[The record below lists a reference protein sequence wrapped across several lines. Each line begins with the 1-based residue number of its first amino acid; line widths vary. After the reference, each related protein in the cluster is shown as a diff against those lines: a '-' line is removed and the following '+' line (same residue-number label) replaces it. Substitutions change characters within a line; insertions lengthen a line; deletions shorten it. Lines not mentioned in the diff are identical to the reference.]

1 MTTEEVVQM
10 SIPDFSALWA
20 VSAPSSESTA
30 DVLQQAVMQLLA
42 MVAVCM
48 HVDTSLAQLAPL
60 QAGLAVVQIIKARTL
75 LSAKLQVEQLT

>member
-30 DVLQQAVMQLLA
+30 DVLQQALDA
-42 MVAVCM
+42 AVGNGSCM
-48 HVDTSLAQLAPL
+48 HAC
-60 QAGLAVVQIIKARTL
+60 
-75 LSAKLQVEQLT
+75 